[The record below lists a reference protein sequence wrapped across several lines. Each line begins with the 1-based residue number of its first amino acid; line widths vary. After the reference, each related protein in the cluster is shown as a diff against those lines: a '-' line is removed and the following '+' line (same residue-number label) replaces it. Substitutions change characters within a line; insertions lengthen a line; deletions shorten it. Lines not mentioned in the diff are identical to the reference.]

1 MVFFKI
7 PYSRPLCNQITKIS
21 WNYIN
26 LWLLLS
32 FEKKYSLNLLSKLE
46 ILAFST
52 QKSTHVKKFP
62 LDCSKIRVT
71 QWKKNPN
78 QKTVIDFIVKFQK
91 FQIFVK
97 DFGEWFL
104 LQTPVTNYSILF
116 WNTLKI
122 LITLKKD
129 ATFVVMNED
138 HVYKSTSE

>member
-1 MVFFKI
+1 MTFAKF
-7 PYSRPLCNQITKIS
+7 
-21 WNYIN
+21 W
-26 LWLLLS
+26 
-32 FEKKYSLNLLSKLE
+32 KKYSLNLLSKLE

-52 QKSTHVKKFP
+52 QKSTLIKNFP
-62 LDCSKIRVT
+62 LDCSEIRVT
-71 QWKKNPN
+71 QWKKI
-78 QKTVIDFIVKFQK
+78 QIKKIFSVIDFIVKFQE

>member
-1 MVFFKI
+1 M
-7 PYSRPLCNQITKIS
+7 
-21 WNYIN
+21 
-26 LWLLLS
+26 LS

-52 QKSTHVKKFP
+52 QKSTHVKNFP
-62 LDCSKIRVT
+62 LDCSEIRVT